1 MNQSEIIAF
10 MQYLSILK
18 HLKIG
23 KADLDRTDK
32 DGIPLRIK
40 TQIKLF
46 RTIFSMSFVN
56 YEIVFIL
63 LKSTTQ
69 QALNKEKE
77 KLQEHYDITGEIP
90 LFNKD
95 SFKPK
100 QK

>member
-1 MNQSEIIAF
+1 
-10 MQYLSILK
+10 
-18 HLKIG
+18 
-23 KADLDRTDK
+23 
-32 DGIPLRIK
+32 
-40 TQIKLF
+40 
-46 RTIFSMSFVN
+46 
-56 YEIVFIL
+56 